1 MKKVVV
7 IPDSFKGT
15 MSSKEVGNI
24 IRDEITAVY
33 QDAEVLTF
41 EVADGG
47 EGSVDAFLSALGGE
61 KIFQQVTGPYGE
73 PVTGFYGISGEVA
86 IIEMA
91 AAAGLPLVGENKQA
105 GKAST
110 YGVGQ
115 LISGALSHKIKK
127 IIIALGGSASNDGG
141 AGAACALGAR
151 FYDCNGTLFVPVGD
165 TLENIRKIDITELDK
180 RLKEVEIIAMC
191 DIDNPLL
198 GEHGAAHV
206 FGPQK
211 GAGPEDVIRLDE
223 GLRHY
228 SEMIREWMGVEIS
241 ELQGAGAAG
250 GMGAGVVAFFNA
262 KLNSGIETI
271 LDTINFEQ
279 QIAGSDMVITG
290 EGRIDGQSA
299 RGKVVA
305 GVAARAKKQNIPC
318 VAVVGGIED
327 DAYQMYD
334 LGVTAMFSILREAKP
349 FAEIQE
355 KSKENLRREMESLMR
370 FYKMAEEKSSMLEG
384 KES

>member
-24 IRDEITAVY
+24 IRDEIAAVY
-33 QDAEVLTF
+33 QDAEILTF

-73 PVTGFYGISGEVA
+73 PVMGFYGISGDVA

-91 AAAGLPLVGENKQA
+91 AAAGLPLVGENRQA

-110 YGVGQ
+110 YGVGE
-115 LISGALSHKIKK
+115 LINGALNHKIKK

-151 FYDCNGTLFVPVGD
+151 FYDCNGSFFIPVGD
-165 TLENIRKIDITELDK
+165 TLKNIRNIDVTELDA
-180 RLKEVEIIAMC
+180 RLGGVEIIAMC

-198 GEHGAAHV
+198 GEHGAAHI

-211 GAGPEDVIRLDE
+211 GAGPEEVIRLDE
-223 GLRHY
+223 GLGHY
-228 SEMIREWMGVEIS
+228 ADMIRECMGVEVA
-241 ELQGAGAAG
+241 ELRGAGAAG

-271 LDTINFEQ
+271 LDTIHFDR
-279 QIAGSDMVITG
+279 QITGSDMVITG

-318 VAVVGGIED
+318 IAVVGGIED

-370 FYKMAEEKSSMLEG
+370 FYKVAKEK
-384 KES
+384 